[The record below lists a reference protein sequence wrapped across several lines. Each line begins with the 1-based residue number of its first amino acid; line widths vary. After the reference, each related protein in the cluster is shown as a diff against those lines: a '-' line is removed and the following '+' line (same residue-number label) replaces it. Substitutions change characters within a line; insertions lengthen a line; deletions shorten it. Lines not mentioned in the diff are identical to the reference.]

1 MTNIKTYQEFV
12 NISENKVN
20 EEFFNSS
27 LKAEELEILKTLDV
41 NQKEQ
46 FSTNKKIIAKLMDLF
61 ELKTDALQANKDTA
75 LKVKKNLQN
84 APENYPNT
92 VKNFV
97 DVYVK
102 SLADTKSSKL
112 YSWDPNKKVL
122 TPLLMSK
129 GKSNTGS
136 ELGS

>member
-1 MTNIKTYQEFV
+1 MKNIKTYNEFV
-12 NISENKVN
+12 NISENRVN

-27 LKAEELEILKTLDV
+27 LKPEELEILKTLV
-41 NQKEQ
+41 PNQKEQ
-46 FSTNKKIIAKLMDLF
+46 FSTNKKIIAKLMDQF

-97 DVYVK
+97 DVYTK
-102 SLADTKSSKL
+102 SLTDTKSSKL

-122 TPLLMSK
+122 VPLLLSK
-129 GKSNTGS
+129 TKSGTGS
-136 ELGS
+136 ELGA